1 MRIKEI
7 VQETNIKE
15 STAGATGSSAVAT
28 APTAGANAGTL
39 FGGTFQQRDNPFRKK
54 RKKK

>member
-1 MRIKEI
+1 MLIRDIIATQQKKLKE
-7 VQETNIKE
+7 T
-15 STAGATGSSAVAT
+15 TSSAIAS
-28 APTAGANAGTL
+28 APTAGADAGSL

>member
-1 MRIKEI
+1 MLIRDII
-7 VQETNIKE
+7 APQEKKLAETT
-15 STAGATGSSAVAT
+15 SSSAIAT
-28 APTAGANAGTL
+28 APAAGANAGSL